1 MKNKF
6 LYMAVTNDVY
16 ELPVYITDTVSELS
30 YLLGVKSKT
39 ISEVL
44 SRGTD
49 NRKKRVKKKY
59 LYKKVTVDE

>member
-1 MKNKF
+1 
-6 LYMAVTNDVY
+6 MAVTNDAY

-49 NRKKRVKKKY
+49 NRKKKIKKKY
-59 LYKKVTVDE
+59 LYKRVVIDE

>member
-1 MKNKF
+1 MKNKY
-6 LYMAVTNDVY
+6 LYMAVTNDAY

-30 YLLGVKSKT
+30 YLLGVISKT

-49 NRKKRVKKKY
+49 NRKKKIKKKY
-59 LYKKVTVDE
+59 LYKRVVIDE

>member
-1 MKNKF
+1 
-6 LYMAVTNDVY
+6 MAVTNDAY

-30 YLLGVKSKT
+30 YLLGIKSKT

-49 NRKKRVKKKY
+49 NRKKKRKKKY
-59 LYKKVTVDE
+59 LYKRVTIDE